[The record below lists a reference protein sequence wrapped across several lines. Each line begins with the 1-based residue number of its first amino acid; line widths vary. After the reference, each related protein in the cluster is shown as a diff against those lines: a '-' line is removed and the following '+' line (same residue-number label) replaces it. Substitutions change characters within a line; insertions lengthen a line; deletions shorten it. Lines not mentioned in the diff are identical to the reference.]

1 MGLHAGW
8 IAPRSDAKAVFR
20 LFTSSWMNVLL
31 LTIPFGWLAYF
42 LQWNAMAI
50 FVLVGPCSS
59 REAAVSIRT
68 QHGCAQT
75 LALSA

>member
-1 MGLHAGW
+1 M
-8 IAPRSDAKAVFR
+8 FR

-50 FVLVGPCSS
+50 FVLVGSPSTH
-59 REAAVSIRT
+59 EAVASIRT
-68 QHGCAQT
+68 QNIVLRRSICQHT
-75 LALSA
+75 WIEYL